1 MQPTYYGHHRR
12 NLTITMVVSLI
23 VVVAFVAG
31 IFAIFGKSPE
41 NVTPAVIGSKIDKS
55 LGGGAEAI
63 KC

>member
-12 NLTITMVVSLI
+12 NLTITMIVSLI

-31 IFAIFGKSPE
+31 IFAIFGEKP
-41 NVTPAVIGSKIDKS
+41 TPAPAVIGSKIDKS

>member
-12 NLTITMVVSLI
+12 NLTITMIVSI
-23 VVVAFVAG
+23 FVVVAFVAG

-41 NVTPAVIGSKIDKS
+41 NVTPAIIGSKIDKS